1 MKKPPAQNSHSR
13 HAKKRNAG
21 RRKALKA
28 LAAGGGVAVLSK
40 WSKPVI
46 ESVVLPAHAQATGPF
61 TGNFAGT
68 LVARVLSRSWLDTLV
83 PQAVAGNP
91 TCGADGGAPI
101 CIQVVN
107 DAVSVQVSTSGGLRS
122 GVGTLIGD
130 TFNVSMGGLNS
141 VTGTLNGARTQFTG
155 TVTLECVPSIG
166 ADAGG
171 AFTGE
176 RVQVASL
183 MLAGVANTTE
193 AYDYTANL
201 NALCPIDL
209 VK

>member
-1 MKKPPAQNSHSR
+1 MKKPPARSSHDSR
-13 HAKKRNAG
+13 GTKRDKG

-28 LAAGGGVAVLSK
+28 LAAGGGAAVLSK

-61 TGNFAGT
+61 TGNFAGA
-68 LVARVLSRSWLDTLV
+68 LVARVLSRNWLDTLV

-107 DAVSVQVSTSGGLRS
+107 DAVSVQVLTGDGLRS
-122 GVGTLIGD
+122 GGGTLIGD
-130 TFNVSMGGLNS
+130 TFNVSMGGLNAVS
-141 VTGTLNGARTQFTG
+141 GTLNGARTQFTG
-155 TVTLECVPSIG
+155 EVTLECVPSLG
-166 ADAGG
+166 ADASG

-176 RVQVASL
+176 RIQVASL
-183 MLAGVANTTE
+183 MLAGVAITTSV
-193 AYDYTANL
+193 YDYTANL

-209 VK
+209 GS